1 MTEQLQS
8 DFDKTIRNLDISD
21 KEIQFKK
28 SSLNKFIGSGFP
40 NRKQEDWK
48 FLDISQIIKKKISDL
63 SFFNDYSLPNVRPS
77 KLRRLVT

>member
-28 SSLNKFIGSGFP
+28 VLWVNLLGVA
-40 NRKQEDWK
+40 
-48 FLDISQIIKKKISDL
+48 FLIEKKKIGNSQI
-63 SFFNDYSLPNVRPS
+63 
-77 KLRRLVT
+77 